1 MAKFCV
7 YCGGPLN
14 PDGNCPKCAA
24 KRRAG
29 NAASPAPDA
38 KPAARPAADS
48 AKHPAAPK
56 SSAAKKPDPKGKKKK
71 SPALPIVLISLAV
84 LILACIALC
93 ALQYF
98 KVVNIP
104 FVGKLLTSIGLQK
117 EEEQTTEEE
126 ELDAYGWNDDT
137 PPELISE
144 NTVQRPDA
152 LETAKQIGTVVS
164 QTSIASSTTMQTGAE
179 AYYDL
184 VGRGFTQDSVI
195 SYYGG
200 DGAFLEE
207 ERENTYA
214 TTEKSPFYLT
224 TYVTQKGD
232 IWMIVS
238 TNGRIAAYPFTYNSG
253 DYWQVLHVVSETDT
267 FLQYDSVSKTF
278 IEVSPKPSEVYIK
291 TVARIDAATLESMTA
306 EEVDN

>member
-56 SSAAKKPDPKGKKKK
+56 SSAAKKPDPKSKKKK
-71 SPALPIVLISLAV
+71 SPVLPIVLISLAV
-84 LILACIALC
+84 LILAFIALC

-117 EEEQTTEEE
+117 EEQKGEEAVPDIE
-126 ELDAYGWNDDT
+126 ELT
-137 PPELISE
+137 VPEASE
-144 NTVQRPDA
+144 RLT
-152 LETAKQIGTVVS
+152 KFGTIVS
-164 QTSIASSTTMQTGAE
+164 QSAVTESGKMHTEAE
-179 AYYDL
+179 AIAFFRD
-184 VGRGFTQDSVI
+184 RGFTQYAVTTD
-195 SYYGG
+195 YAA
-200 DGAFLEE
+200 DGSFIDEITVTEQSNA
-207 ERENTYA
+207 RHPVY
-214 TTEKSPFYLT
+214 TTI
-224 TYVTQKGD
+224 YVTSSGAQWT
-232 IWMIVS
+232 ISEV
-238 TNGRIAAYPFTYNSG
+238 NGQIYAVPVTYNLEGSFT
-253 DYWQVLHVVSETDT
+253 VEHILSETDT
-267 FLQYDSVSKTF
+267 FVSFDSATGTF
-278 IEVSPKPSEVYIK
+278 YEISPNRSEIVLK
-291 TVARIDAATLESMTA
+291 KVGRIDASTLETMTA
-306 EEVDN
+306 EEVNR